1 MKLNLKEKNSYLRSL
16 NVIVPWE
23 ELKNE
28 YYKEF
33 KKIKSNYSMP
43 GFRKGSVP
51 DKILRKNLGKSIDGN
66 FIDHALNIYYGQ
78 ALKDLKIN
86 PINQGK
92 VIDVN
97 FEELSVRFIVD
108 EHLKNWTE
116 IYDRI
121 IALGL
126 AEGGENYRLLKAKS
140 DTTQRGGTVSTLVLT
155 VLTSAMNPQ
164 MEFHFYEAFPITLSA
179 LDFDS
184 ANTDLEYFTAT
195 AAFRYT
201 NYEIKNLLNN

>member
-1 MKLNLKEKNSYLRSL
+1 MAAANKIPDNLNYLSNISFRLTMQDAPNLTWFCQSV
-16 NVIVPWE
+16 NV
-23 ELKNE
+23 
-28 YYKEF
+28 
-33 KKIKSNYSMP
+33 P
-43 GFRKGSVP
+43 GV
-51 DKILRKNLGKSIDGN
+51 SIDA
-66 FIDHALNIYYGQ
+66 IDVQTPYLNIPHAG
-78 ALKDLKIN
+78 A
-86 PINQGK
+86 K
-92 VIDVN
+92 VT

-108 EHLKNWTE
+108 EHLKNWME

-126 AEGGENYRLLKAKS
+126 AEGGENYRLLKAQS
-140 DTTQRGGTVSTLVLT
+140 DLTQRGGTVSTLVLT

-164 MEFHFYEAFPITLSA
+164 MEFHFYEAFPISISA

-195 AAFRYT
+195 AGFRYT

>member
-1 MKLNLKEKNSYLRSL
+1 MAAAN
-16 NVIVPWE
+16 IVPDN
-23 ELKNE
+23 LN
-28 YYKEF
+28 YL
-33 KKIKSNYSMP
+33 SNISFRLTMQDAPNITWFCQAVNVP
-43 GFRKGSVP
+43 GV
-51 DKILRKNLGKSIDGN
+51 SIEG
-66 FIDHALNIYYGQ
+66 
-78 ALKDLKIN
+78 
-86 PINQGK
+86 
-92 VIDVN
+92 IDVFTPYVTIPYAGN
-97 FEELSVRFIVD
+97 KVSFEELSVRFIVD
-108 EHLKNWTE
+108 EHMKNWIE

-140 DTTQRGGTVSTLVLT
+140 NTTQRGGTVSTLVLT

-164 MEFHFYEAFPITLSA
+164 MEFHFYEAFPTTISA

-195 AAFRYT
+195 AGFRYT

>member
-1 MKLNLKEKNSYLRSL
+1 MAAANKVPENLNYLSNISFRLTMQDAPSL
-16 NVIVPWE
+16 TW
-23 ELKNE
+23 
-28 YYKEF
+28 F
-33 KKIKSNYSMP
+33 CQAA
-43 GFRKGSVP
+43 SVP
-51 DKILRKNLGKSIDGN
+51 GVSLEAIDVFTPYVTIPYSGGK
-66 FIDHALNIYYGQ
+66 
-78 ALKDLKIN
+78 
-86 PINQGK
+86 
-92 VIDVN
+92 VN
-97 FEELSVRFIVD
+97 FEELSIRFIVD
-108 EHLKNWTE
+108 EHMKNWIE

-164 MEFHFYEAFPITLSA
+164 MEFHFYEAFPTSISA

-184 ANTDLEYFTAT
+184 ANADLEYFTAT

>member
-1 MKLNLKEKNSYLRSL
+1 MAAANKIPDNLNYLSNISFRLTMQDAPNLTWFCQAVNVPGVSL
-16 NVIVPWE
+16 EAIDVFTPYVTIP
-23 ELKNE
+23 
-28 YYKEF
+28 
-33 KKIKSNYSMP
+33 YS
-43 GFRKGSVP
+43 G
-51 DKILRKNLGKSIDGN
+51 GK
-66 FIDHALNIYYGQ
+66 
-78 ALKDLKIN
+78 
-86 PINQGK
+86 
-92 VIDVN
+92 VN

-126 AEGGENYRLLKAKS
+126 AEGSEKYRLLKAKS

-164 MEFHFYEAFPITLSA
+164 MEFHFYEAFPTSISA

-184 ANTDLEYFTAT
+184 ANADLEYFTAT

>member
-1 MKLNLKEKNSYLRSL
+1 MAAANKIPDNLNYLSNISFRLTMQDAPNLTWFCQSV
-16 NVIVPWE
+16 NV
-23 ELKNE
+23 
-28 YYKEF
+28 
-33 KKIKSNYSMP
+33 P
-43 GFRKGSVP
+43 GV
-51 DKILRKNLGKSIDGN
+51 SIDA
-66 FIDHALNIYYGQ
+66 IDVQTPYLNIPHAG
-78 ALKDLKIN
+78 A
-86 PINQGK
+86 K
-92 VIDVN
+92 VT

-108 EHLKNWTE
+108 EHLKNWME

-126 AEGGENYRLLKAKS
+126 AEGGENYRLLKAQS
-140 DTTQRGGTVSTLVLT
+140 DLTQRGGTVSTLVLT

-164 MEFHFYEAFPITLSA
+164 MEFHFYEAFPISITA

-195 AAFRYT
+195 AGFRYV

>member
-1 MKLNLKEKNSYLRSL
+1 MAAANK
-16 NVIVPWE
+16 
-23 ELKNE
+23 
-28 YYKEF
+28 
-33 KKIKSNYSMP
+33 
-43 GFRKGSVP
+43 VP
-51 DKILRKNLGKSIDGN
+51 DNLNYLSNISFRLTIEDAPNITWFCQSANVPGVSIEG
-66 FIDHALNIYYGQ
+66 
-78 ALKDLKIN
+78 
-86 PINQGK
+86 
-92 VIDVN
+92 IDVPTPHATIPFAGN
-97 FEELSVRFIVD
+97 KVSFEELSVRFIVD

-164 MEFHFYEAFPITLSA
+164 MEFHFYEAFPTSISA

-184 ANTDLEYFTAT
+184 AAGDLEYFTAT
-195 AAFRYT
+195 VAFRYT